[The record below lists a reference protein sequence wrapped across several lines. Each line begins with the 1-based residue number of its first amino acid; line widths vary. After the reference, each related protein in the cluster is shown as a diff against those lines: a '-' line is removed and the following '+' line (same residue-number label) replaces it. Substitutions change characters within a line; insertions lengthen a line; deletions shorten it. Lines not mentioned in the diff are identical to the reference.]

1 MSRNG
6 NTRPQRQALAGEPVF
21 AAFGAR
27 KFRRY
32 FIGQIISSVGSWTQA
47 LAVTWLVLDLTDRS
61 DQLGIVMALQ
71 FLPML
76 LFGAPAGV
84 LADRIDNRRLLIAT
98 SASSGLVALG
108 FWAVVASGHAGMWS
122 IYTLTTMHGLLLAVE
137 RPAMQAILFQLV
149 GPDLLPSAVAANSTI
164 NSMSRLIGPALAG
177 ALIAAFGVG
186 TCFAVNAGSYLVVIG
201 ALIGLRRS
209 ELIDR
214 PLLGQTKGQLREGL
228 AYVRHQP
235 DVRRPLLVMAVVGTM
250 ALNFQTTFP
259 SIVRFEFDLG
269 AGSIGTAMSVSA
281 IGSILGGIYIAG
293 VTPDSRR
300 TLGLVLIGFAATLT
314 ALGLAPGYWAF
325 VALSI
330 PLGFASASFQ
340 SVDTVVLQQATEPSM
355 QGRVMALQQMAWFGS
370 TPIGALLMGWIIQIS
385 SPRVPFAIGGL
396 SALVCAA
403 AVLLLRD
410 TNETGQH
417 LHGSLDSAERSG
429 PNRRPFSSGHV
440 PEGRENGPRISTTPR

>member
-1 MSRNG
+1 MNDRH
-6 NTRPQRQALAGEPVF
+6 TRRSPGSADTAAPRF
-21 AAFGAR
+21 AAFGAHN
-27 KFRRY
+27 FRRY
-32 FIGQIISSVGSWTQA
+32 FVGQIISSVGSWTQA

-76 LFGAPAGV
+76 VLGAPAGV
-84 LADRIDNRRLLIAT
+84 LADKVDNRRLLIAT
-98 SASSGLVALG
+98 SAMSALVALG
-108 FWAVVASGHAGMWS
+108 FGAMVATGHTSMWA
-122 IYTLTTMHGLLLAVE
+122 IYSLTTMLGLLLAVE

-164 NSMSRLIGPALAG
+164 NSMSRLVGPALAG
-177 ALIAAFGVG
+177 ALIAVFGVG
-186 TCFAVNAGSYLVVIG
+186 TCFAVNASSYLVVIG
-201 ALIGLRRS
+201 ALMRLRRS

-214 PLLGQTKGQLREGL
+214 PLLGRTKGKLREGF
-228 AYVRHQP
+228 AYVRSQP

-259 SIVRFEFDLG
+259 SMVRFEFELG

-281 IGSILGGIYIAG
+281 IGSILGGVYIAG

-300 TLGLVLIGFAATLT
+300 TLGIVLVGFAA
-314 ALGLAPGYWAF
+314 AGLALALAPAYWVF
-325 VALSI
+325 VVLSV

-355 QGRVMALQQMAWFGS
+355 QGRVMALQQMAGFGS

-385 SPRVPFAIGGL
+385 SPRVPFAVGAL
-396 SALVCAA
+396 SALACAT
-403 AVLLLRD
+403 AVLLVRC
-410 TNETGQH
+410 
-417 LHGSLDSAERSG
+417 GSQ
-429 PNRRPFSSGHV
+429 PGHV
-440 PEGRENGPRISTTPR
+440 ISAADQGDGATCHDGASVPLPSVAR

>member
-1 MSRNG
+1 MTI
-6 NTRPQRQALAGEPVF
+6 TRDQQPPGRGATGEPRF

-27 KFRRY
+27 NFRRY
-32 FIGQIISSVGSWTQA
+32 FLGQIISSVGSWTQA

-76 LFGAPAGV
+76 LLGAPAGV
-84 LADRIDNRRLLIAT
+84 LADKIDNRRLLITT

-108 FWAVVASGHAGMWS
+108 FGAMIASGHTSMWA
-122 IYTLTTMHGLLLAVE
+122 IYTLTTVLGLLLAVE

-177 ALIAAFGVG
+177 ALIAGFGVG
-186 TCFAVNAGSYLVVIG
+186 ICFAVNAASYLVVIG
-201 ALIGLRRS
+201 ALMRLRRS

-214 PLLGQTKGQLREGL
+214 PLLGRTKGKLREGL
-228 AYVRHQP
+228 AYVRDQP
-235 DVRRPLLVMAVVGTM
+235 DVRRPILIMAVVGTM

-259 SIVRFEFDLG
+259 SMVRFEFDLG
-269 AGSIGTAMSVSA
+269 AGSIGTAMSISA

-293 VTPDSRR
+293 VKPHPRR
-300 TLGLVLIGFAATLT
+300 TLGIVLVGFAATLV

-340 SVDTVVLQQATEPSM
+340 SVDTVVLQQATEPAM

-370 TPIGALLMGWIIQIS
+370 TPLGALLMGWVIQMS
-385 SPRVPFAIGGL
+385 SPRVPFALGGISVL
-396 SALVCAA
+396 ACAA
-403 AVLLLRD
+403 ALRFVRHAD
-410 TNETGQH
+410 EPIDVTAAHPPGR
-417 LHGSLDSAERSG
+417 SAPIRLAA
-429 PNRRPFSSGHV
+429 R
-440 PEGRENGPRISTTPR
+440 

>member
-1 MSRNG
+1 MT
-6 NTRPQRQALAGEPVF
+6 NTATKQPQGPAAIGETRF

-27 KFRRY
+27 NFRRY

-76 LFGAPAGV
+76 LLGAPAGV
-84 LADRIDNRRLLIAT
+84 LADKIDNRRLLIAT
-98 SASSGLVALG
+98 STSSGLVALG
-108 FWAVVASGHAGMWS
+108 FGAMVATGHTGMWA
-122 IYTLTTMHGLLLAVE
+122 IYALTTMLGLLLAFE

-164 NSMSRLIGPALAG
+164 NSMSRLVGPALAG
-177 ALIAAFGVG
+177 ALIAGFGVG
-186 TCFAVNAGSYLVVIG
+186 TCFAVNAASYLVVIG
-201 ALIGLRRS
+201 ALMGLRRS

-214 PLLGQTKGQLREGL
+214 PLLGRTRGKLREGF
-228 AYVRHQP
+228 AYVRSQP

-259 SIVRFEFDLG
+259 SMVRFEFELG

-293 VTPDSRR
+293 VKPDRRR
-300 TLGLVLIGFAATLT
+300 TLGIVLAAFATT
-314 ALGLAPGYWAF
+314 CIALALAPGYWAF

-370 TPIGALLMGWIIQIS
+370 TPIGALLMGWIIEIS
-385 SPRVPFAIGGL
+385 SPRVPFAVGGVA
-396 SALVCAA
+396 ALACATAVLIVRHTDATNENGASLPRPDGAA
-403 AVLLLRD
+403 AIAPAVAR
-410 TNETGQH
+410 
-417 LHGSLDSAERSG
+417 
-429 PNRRPFSSGHV
+429 
-440 PEGRENGPRISTTPR
+440 